1 MSKQRKYQPLGGDPM
16 GEQPSMAT
24 LILNGLDD
32 LRAKADASN
41 AGINEVKNRMT
52 ALETTV
58 KSFPTL
64 QETVNCHKTEISGLR
79 IKDDN
84 QQKDIDSAHGKIRE
98 VRDDL
103 KYWSRWIVG
112 TIFGTMLV
120 SLVTFWASGG
130 MARVLGK

>member
-84 QQKDIDSAHGKIRE
+84 QQKDIDSAHTKVRE

-103 KYWSRWIVG
+103 RYWSRWIVATVFG
-112 TIFGTMLV
+112 TIIVGIL
-120 SLVTFWASGG
+120 TFWGSGG
-130 MARVLGK
+130 FARVLGK